1 MSLDRHGCA
10 LQLDWCIH
18 WDKWG
23 TLLVKYK
30 VFNSSSKN
38 LRFVIHARDP
48 EGPFHKL
55 WHVFWRTFYN
65 IFTRKRN
72 FITSVVSSVYM
83 PVTHSWSSR
92 CPSFSHSLILF
103 TISFS
108 FLPLPPPPPSVTH
121 SDSLCNMPSSKL
133 NSTLL
138 DLQPFLSSKWLSSVI
153 TLQPE
158 WETQR
163 RGREEGWQ
171 TETWHERRGNAGL
184 IIHTYCSKKR
194 VSEGKRD
201 TGRKREREK

>member
-1 MSLDRHGCA
+1 MTCVLKDILQHFYEKTQLYHLCCIISLHA
-10 LQLDWCIH
+10 SNSFMILPLSI
-18 WDKWG
+18 
-23 TLLVKYK
+23 LLS
-30 VFNSSSKN
+30 FA
-38 LRFVIHARDP
+38 H
-48 EGPFHKL
+48 
-55 WHVFWRTFYN
+55 
-65 IFTRKRN
+65 
-72 FITSVVSSVYM
+72 SVHHY
-83 PVTHSWSSR
+83 
-92 CPSFSHSLILF
+92 HSLTF
-103 TISFS
+103 TLSLSISFS
-108 FLPLPPPPPSVTH
+108 LLPLPPPPSVTH

>member
-1 MSLDRHGCA
+1 MRHLA
-10 LQLDWCIH
+10 IQNTKFSTPAAKT
-18 WDKWG
+18 WD
-23 TLLVKYK
+23 LSYMQ
-30 VFNSSSKN
+30 
-38 LRFVIHARDP
+38 
-48 EGPFHKL
+48 EMGPFYKL

-103 TISFS
+103 TIITVS
-108 FLPLPPPPPSVTH
+108 PLLSHFPFPSPSSPCPPPSVTH